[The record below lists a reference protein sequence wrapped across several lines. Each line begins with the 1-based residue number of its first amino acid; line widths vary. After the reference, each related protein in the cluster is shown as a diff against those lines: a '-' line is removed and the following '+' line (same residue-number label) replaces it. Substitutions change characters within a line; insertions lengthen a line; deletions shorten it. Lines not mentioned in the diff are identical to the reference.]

1 MGKCITA
8 GSAEVLVPR
17 QVPSL
22 SLQVL
27 IVHACLTVVSLSAV
41 VSANLLIGF
50 SREDGKFWIGEVRH
64 TNGKNSMVTIRDV
77 AKESGFSSTT
87 VSIVLNDAPL
97 ARYIPAVTK
106 KRIERAAK
114 KLGYRPNQ
122 FARSLR
128 SKRSHTVGVMVFDMT
143 DPYCTLVLRGIENTL
158 YQASYLPILTDVH
171 NERSRFERYLEMLL
185 DRRIEG
191 LVVLANWLFLDIN
204 LLADLEKSSIPTVI
218 IGCELKGDAMSSVIV
233 DNEVGGYLALEH
245 LHSLGHRKIAFIRGP
260 KTLADSA
267 PRWRG
272 VRNSA
277 KERGLELDS
286 RLIVDLPESRD
297 PLSSFEAGQKLTEDL
312 IKQKRPFTA
321 ILAFDDMTAFGAT
334 RALANSG
341 LRVPEHC
348 SVIGFDDVAASA
360 LCTPPLTT
368 IRQPMEAMGAGAVGI
383 VLEGINSVLEKR
395 EVAAHHRKVA
405 PELAVRESTRSLQ

>member
-1 MGKCITA
+1 
-8 GSAEVLVPR
+8 
-17 QVPSL
+17 
-22 SLQVL
+22 
-27 IVHACLTVVSLSAV
+27 
-41 VSANLLIGF
+41 
-50 SREDGKFWIGEVRH
+50 
-64 TNGKNSMVTIRDV
+64 MVTIRDV

-97 ARYIPAVTK
+97 ARYIPPVTK
-106 KRIERAAK
+106 KRIERAAE

-204 LLADLEKSSIPTVI
+204 VLADLEKSSIPTVLI
-218 IGCELKGDAMSSVIV
+218 ACELKGDAMSSVIV
-233 DNEVGGYLALEH
+233 DNEIGGYAALEH

-260 KTLADSA
+260 KTLADSS

-272 VRNSA
+272 IRNCA
-277 KERGLELDS
+277 KARDLELDS

-297 PLSSFEAGQKLTEDL
+297 PLSSFEAGEKLTQDL
-312 IKQKRPFTA
+312 LKEKRQFTA
-321 ILAFDDMTAFGAT
+321 LLAFDDMTAFGAI
-334 RALANSG
+334 RALGNAG
-341 LRVPEHC
+341 RRVPEHC
-348 SVIGFDDVAASA
+348 SVIGFDDVAPSA
-360 LCTPPLTT
+360 LYTPALTT

-383 VLEGINSVLEKR
+383 VLEGIKSVLEKR
-395 EVAAHHRKVA
+395 EVAAQHRKMEPKLV
-405 PELAVRESTRSLQ
+405 VRDSTQSLL

>member
-1 MGKCITA
+1 MRIF
-8 GSAEVLVPR
+8 
-17 QVPSL
+17 
-22 SLQVL
+22 
-27 IVHACLTVVSLSAV
+27 AV
-41 VSANLLIGF
+41 
-50 SREDGKFWIGEVRH
+50 R
-64 TNGKNSMVTIRDV
+64 NSKGNSSTVTIRDV

-106 KRIERAAK
+106 KRITRAAE

-185 DRRIEG
+185 DRRVEG
-191 LVVLANWLFLDIN
+191 LILLANWLFLDIN
-204 LLADLEKSSIPTVI
+204 LLGDLEKSRIPTAL

-233 DNEVGGYLALEH
+233 DNEVGGYMALEH
-245 LHSLGHRKIAFIRGP
+245 LHACGHRNIAFIRGP
-260 KTLADSA
+260 KTLGDSA

-272 VRNSA
+272 IRNCA
-277 KERGLELDS
+277 KNCGLELDS
-286 RLIVDLPESRD
+286 RLIMDLPESRD
-297 PLSSFEAGQKLTEDL
+297 PLSSFQAGQKLTEDL
-312 IKQKRPFTA
+312 IKQKHPFTA
-321 ILAFDDMTAFGAT
+321 LLAFDDMTAFGAI
-334 RALANSG
+334 RALSKAG
-341 LRVPEHC
+341 LRVPEQC

-360 LCTPPLTT
+360 VFSPSLTT
-368 IRQPMEAMGAGAVGI
+368 VRQPMEAMGAGAVGI
-383 VLEGINSVLEKR
+383 VLDGIKSVLEKR

-405 PELAVRESTRSLQ
+405 PELVIRDSTRNLL